1 MAKIVTAILL
11 LVVASFA
18 IAQTSDSARKPE
30 VSRPV
35 FKAHGAFVAITVP
48 DIDVASKWY
57 AEKLGL
63 KIVKDHSM
71 RPDNKAA
78 VTVLQGNG
86 FAVELIWL
94 DGSAPLSKVAPQVK
108 GPQEIYGILK
118 SGIYVDDLDAT
129 LKELK
134 SRNVTMAF
142 ETFYDKSM
150 DCRMFAIRDNNG
162 NILQFFGK

>member
-1 MAKIVTAILL
+1 MAGIVTAILFL
-11 LVVASFA
+11 LVLEFA
-18 IAQTSDSARKPE
+18 MAQTSDSVRKPE
-30 VSRPV
+30 TSKPV
-35 FKAHGAFVAITVP
+35 FKAHGGFVAITVP

-57 AEKLGL
+57 VEKLGL
-63 KIVKDHSM
+63 TIVKNHAM
-71 RPDNKAA
+71 RPDNKAG

-94 DGSAPLSKVAPQVK
+94 EGSAPLSKVAPQVK

-129 LKELK
+129 LRELK

-150 DCRMFAIRDNNG
+150 DCRMFAVRDNNG